1 MKHVEFYRNDK
12 DGSVLVSVGTQVP
25 EKLIYAGQE
34 LTHLVADTV
43 DAAKEKHVP
52 AIQKI
57 DGHLEVH
64 VGSVTHP
71 MEEKHYIE
79 WIALVDDNGVDIRYL
94 KPGEEPK
101 AEFEIRTARP
111 VPDRNVPRGEIP
123 DHHRNQKRRNPP
135 RPALQQ
141 NPVLL
146 AHRVKTAD
154 SARNDHTDAIR
165 INHFAAA

>member
-1 MKHVEFYRNDK
+1 MKPVEFYRNDK

-101 AEFEIRTARP
+101 AEFETGDA
-111 VPDRNVPRGEIP
+111 GEVYAYCNL
-123 DHHRNQKRRNPP
+123 HGLWKESF
-135 RPALQQ
+135 A
-141 NPVLL
+141 
-146 AHRVKTAD
+146 VKEAPSLDGATC
-154 SARNDHTDAIR
+154 SPEFGGCVIHEL
-165 INHFAAA
+165 

>member
-1 MKHVEFYRNDK
+1 M
-12 DGSVLVSVGTQVP
+12 
-25 EKLIYAGQE
+25 
-34 LTHLVADTV
+34 THLVADTV

-101 AEFEIRTARP
+101 AEFETGDA
-111 VPDRNVPRGEIP
+111 GEVYAYCNL
-123 DHHRNQKRRNPP
+123 HGLWKESFAVKEAPP
-135 RPALQQ
+135 LDGATCSPEFGGCVIHEL
-141 NPVLL
+141 
-146 AHRVKTAD
+146 
-154 SARNDHTDAIR
+154 
-165 INHFAAA
+165 